1 MCLIYLKICIFLL
14 DTDSINNKKA
24 KAKSINPTIVSIGNT
39 NDPIMNNTKA
49 IIIAMPANV
58 KFLD

>member
-1 MCLIYLKICIFLL
+1 LL